1 MKDQGRSTRKRT
13 GGRLKHASNKK
24 RHQLGREPAETT
36 VGETR
41 VQYIDSR
48 GNEKKVRALSTN
60 VAQVADGDAVSE
72 AEIENVVDNPS
83 NVNYARRNIIT
94 KGAII
99 ETSAGRA
106 RVSSS
111 TRPDRTGQRG
121 PHRLNGP
128 VRHAADRFLNLF
140 TRSRRGATRVPRR
153 RRGRGPRTRT
163 NGRRGGARRPVAL
176 PADVDDSK
184 RIAPARASRSMP
196 RSAQPTPSL
205 SASRSSNPPR
215 STVQTPT

>member
-60 VAQVADGDAVSE
+60 VAQVSVDGEVTE
-72 AEIENVVDNPS
+72 ATIENVVENPA
-83 NVNYARRNIIT
+83 NVNYVRRNIIT

-99 ETSAGRA
+99 ETSEGRA
-106 RVSSS
+106 RVTS
-111 TRPDRTGQRG
+111 RPGQSG
-121 PHRLNGP
+121 QVNAVL
-128 VRHAADRFLNLF
+128 VEE
-140 TRSRRGATRVPRR
+140 
-153 RRGRGPRTRT
+153 
-163 NGRRGGARRPVAL
+163 
-176 PADVDDSK
+176 
-184 RIAPARASRSMP
+184 
-196 RSAQPTPSL
+196 
-205 SASRSSNPPR
+205 
-215 STVQTPT
+215 

>member
-72 AEIENVVDNPS
+72 AEIENVVDNPRTS
-83 NVNYARRNIIT
+83 TTPA
-94 KGAII
+94 
-99 ETSAGRA
+99 ETSSPRA
-106 RVSSS
+106 PLSRRPRAALASPLDPARPDRSTRSSS
-111 TRPDRTGQRG
+111 TERSCSTRGRPLSE
-121 PHRLNGP
+121 PIYP
-128 VRHAADRFLNLF
+128 FE
-140 TRSRRGATRVPRR
+140 TRSDACTSASTR
-153 RRGRGPRTRT
+153 
-163 NGRRGGARRPVAL
+163 
-176 PADVDDSK
+176 
-184 RIAPARASRSMP
+184 PARAPYSDQWSP
-196 RSAQPTPSL
+196 RRCSPT
-205 SASRSSNPPR
+205 R
-215 STVQTPT
+215 